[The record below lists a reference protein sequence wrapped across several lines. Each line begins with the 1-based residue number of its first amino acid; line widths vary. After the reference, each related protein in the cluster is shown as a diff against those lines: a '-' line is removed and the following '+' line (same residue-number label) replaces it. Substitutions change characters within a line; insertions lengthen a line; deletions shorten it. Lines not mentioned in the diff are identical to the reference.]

1 MIGGA
6 ESGTRC
12 YKVELPMYVANSKDM
27 ANKPDDST
35 STEIK
40 DVKEYHSGKEKPI
53 KFNTADDLIEYL
65 DG

>member
-1 MIGGA
+1 
-6 ESGTRC
+6 
-12 YKVELPMYVANSKDM
+12 MYVANSKDM